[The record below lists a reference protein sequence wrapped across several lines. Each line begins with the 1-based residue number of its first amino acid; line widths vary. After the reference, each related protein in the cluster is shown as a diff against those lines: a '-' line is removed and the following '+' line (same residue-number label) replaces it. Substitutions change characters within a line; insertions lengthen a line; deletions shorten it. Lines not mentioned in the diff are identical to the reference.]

1 MKVSKKQMKNVTGKK
16 YLLRA
21 ER

>member
-1 MKVSKKQMKNVTGKK
+1 MKVSKKQMKNVMGKK
-16 YLLRA
+16 YLFRA